1 MGMFDSITCELP
13 LPLNKKEQKTFS
25 NIDWK
30 DRVFQTKNTD
40 CTLSTYAI
48 RKNGKLYGLFVEGEH
63 VRVIPEKEEKKLK
76 KQGKFCWPYEFKE
89 KSRKYKFEKFT
100 GDLYFYDPVTDSEG
114 NEWWVEFV
122 GKFVDGVLQGKLKK
136 VEVRFSESAKDLK
149 KKNDELKAFFEK
161 DRKKFH
167 NRFRAFMN
175 RITFN
180 NWRYTWF
187 NIGKV
192 IRKIHK
198 GIGSLDIWINRYVA

>member
-1 MGMFDSITCELP
+1 MFDSITCELP

-30 DRVFQTKNTD
+30 DRVFQTKDTD
-40 CTLSTYAI
+40 CTLSTYVI

-63 VRVIPEKEEKKLK
+63 VRVIPEKEEKKIK

-149 KKNDELKAFFEK
+149 KKDDELEAMFEK
-161 DRKKFH
+161 DRNKFH

-192 IRKIHK
+192 IRKTSNTFGKVDLFVNKYI
-198 GIGSLDIWINRYVA
+198 A